1 HGPCRGGAGE
11 FRRLLLVRGRHPGG
25 VLGRARPHHARPA
38 GGRCGPAVPVGRV
51 PPHPRAAREGR
62 GLQGRAERQRRL
74 PPPHRH
80 GDHPGRAVLPGGGLP
95 PRVFCQQP
103 RTGLLPPGDPAQAG
117 EVPPGVR
124 QPAAHPMS
132 IRPLLLSALTT
143 AITLPLHAQDAPE
156 LVRNGGFEEV
166 SKAPTTYDQI
176 SFATGW
182 TNATLGLPEVFD
194 PKAAAKTVGIPVNDY
209 GRMEPQEG
217 QRYAGFMGWK
227 NDVRGGMSSSPYDDR
242 FKPGW
247 NAYSEYLR
255 T

>member
-1 HGPCRGGAGE
+1 
-11 FRRLLLVRGRHPGG
+11 
-25 VLGRARPHHARPA
+25 
-38 GGRCGPAVPVGRV
+38 
-51 PPHPRAAREGR
+51 
-62 GLQGRAERQRRL
+62 
-74 PPPHRH
+74 
-80 GDHPGRAVLPGGGLP
+80 
-95 PRVFCQQP
+95 
-103 RTGLLPPGDPAQAG
+103 
-117 EVPPGVR
+117 
-124 QPAAHPMS
+124 MS

-176 SFATGW
+176 SFAIGW

-209 GRMEPQEG
+209 GRMEPQAGE
-217 QRYAGFMGWK
+217 RYAGFMGWK

-255 T
+255 TQLVEPLKAGKKYELVFHVALAGNSDRAIQGVGALVDKRELFQNNRKFIEEIPQVFTDELIEEKGVWREVRGTFTAQGDEQYLIIGIFPYVGLTTAEVIEGPDNRYAYFYIDGVSLKAVE